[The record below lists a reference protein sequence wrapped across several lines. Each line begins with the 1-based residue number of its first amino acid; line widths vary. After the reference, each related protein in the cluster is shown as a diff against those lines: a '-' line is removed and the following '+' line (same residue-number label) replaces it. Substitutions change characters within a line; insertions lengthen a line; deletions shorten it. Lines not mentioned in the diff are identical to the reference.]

1 MLRPQI
7 LFTLLLCLFLSPIL
21 PAQEMHP
28 AAPPSPAFDQSKS
41 LAGEWEGKASPSAAA
56 TKLTYTVVSNGS
68 VVMEHLLPAKESEMI
83 TMYSVDGDRLVVTH
97 YCAMGN
103 QPTMQTDPLKAA
115 TGKYDF
121 KFVRLGGAKS
131 PDEAHMAA
139 LTLTILDKDHITQ
152 VWTFDDHG
160 KSMTDTFAYTRVK

>member
-1 MLRPQI
+1 
-7 LFTLLLCLFLSPIL
+7 
-21 PAQEMHP
+21 
-28 AAPPSPAFDQSKS
+28 
-41 LAGEWEGKASPSAAA
+41 
-56 TKLTYTVVSNGS
+56 
-68 VVMEHLLPAKESEMI
+68 MEDEVGIANIIVTPDLYER
-83 TMYSVDGDRLVVTH
+83 DRLVVTH

-103 QPTMQTDPLKAA
+103 QPIMQTDPLKAA

-152 VWTFDDHG
+152 AWTFDDHG
-160 KSMTDTFAYTRVK
+160 KSMTDTFTYTRVK

>member
-1 MLRPQI
+1 MLRPRI
-7 LFTLLLCLFLSPIL
+7 LFALSLCLSPIL
-21 PAQEMHP
+21 AAQEMPP
-28 AAPPSPAFDQSKS
+28 AAPPSPAFDQLKS
-41 LAGEWEGKASPSAAA
+41 LAGEWEGKASSGAAA
-56 TKLTYTVVSNGS
+56 TKVTYTVVSNGS

-152 VWTFDDHG
+152 MWTFDDHG
-160 KSMTDTFAYTRVK
+160 KSMTDTFTYTRVK

>member
-1 MLRPQI
+1 MLRPRI
-7 LFTLLLCLFLSPIL
+7 LFTLSLGLFLSHIL
-21 PAQEMHP
+21 VAQEMHP
-28 AAPPSPAFDQSKS
+28 AVPASPAFDQLKS
-41 LAGEWEGKASPSAAA
+41 LAGEWEGKSSSGAAV
-56 TKLTYTVVSNGS
+56 TKVTYTVVSNGS
-68 VVMEHLLPAKESEMI
+68 VVMEHMLPAKESEMI
-83 TMYSVDGDRLVVTH
+83 TMYTVDGDRLAVTH

-131 PDEAHMAA
+131 PDESHMAA

-160 KSMTDTFAYTRVK
+160 KSMTDTFTYTRVR

>member
-1 MLRPQI
+1 MLRSRI
-7 LFTLLLCLFLSPIL
+7 LFTLSLCLFLSPIL
-21 PAQEMHP
+21 AAQQMHP
-28 AAPPSPAFDQSKS
+28 AAPPSPAFDQLKS
-41 LAGEWEGKASPSAAA
+41 LAGEWEGKTSSSAAA
-56 TKLTYTVVSNGS
+56 TKVTYTVVSNGS

-103 QPTMQTDPLKAA
+103 QPIMQTDPLKAA
-115 TGKYDF
+115 SGKYDF

-152 VWTFDDHG
+152 AWTFDDHG
-160 KSMTDTFAYTRVK
+160 KSMTDTFTYTRVK